1 VSQPIDRRYLPLNA
15 LRAFEAVGRH
25 LSFTAAAQSLSV
37 AQSAV
42 SRHVISLEERL
53 GVALFERRPHQLVLT
68 EAGQKLLPAVAKSFE
83 RIDQALTDIVQD
95 KGRRVRS
102 LKVQIPPTFAYQL
115 AVPLLHDFRRICPDI
130 IFDIETPNDAGP
142 PAREVDLA
150 LCYTKPEVT
159 AYVANLLR
167 LEQLTPVC
175 HPDLARR
182 HAGTALADFLDLNEL
197 LHVRLESEP
206 RHVQWDLFARQNG
219 LTHLS
224 VERGLVFDTSMLA
237 MQYALSGDGVALLD
251 ARMFE
256 SDIAAGRLIA
266 PFSQTAASGYGYY
279 LHIHPEDLDD
289 PVIGLFRSWIIE
301 RFAGGAG
308 P

>member
-1 VSQPIDRRYLPLNA
+1 MSPPIDRRYLPLNA
-15 LRAFEAVGRH
+15 LRAFEAVGKH
-25 LSFTAAAQSLSV
+25 LSFTAAAHSLSV
-37 AQSAV
+37 SQSAV
-42 SRHVISLEERL
+42 SRHVISLEALL
-53 GVALFERRPHQLVLT
+53 GVALFERRPHQLLLT

-83 RIDQALTDIVQD
+83 RIEQSLNEIVQE
-95 KGRRVRS
+95 KGQRIRS

-115 AVPLLHDFRRICPDI
+115 AVPLLHDFRRICPDV

-167 LEQLTPVC
+167 MERLTPVC
-175 HPDLARR
+175 HPDLAARF
-182 HAGTALADFLDLNEL
+182 AGASLADFLRHNEL
-197 LHVRLESEP
+197 LHVRLENEP
-206 RHVQWDLFARQNG
+206 RHVQWDLFTRQNG
-219 LTHLS
+219 LTELA

-256 SDIAAGRLIA
+256 SDIATGRLVA
-266 PFSQTAASGYGYY
+266 PFVEAVASGYGYY

-289 PVIGLFRSWIIE
+289 PVIALFRSWIIE
-301 RFAGGAG
+301 RFSTGAG